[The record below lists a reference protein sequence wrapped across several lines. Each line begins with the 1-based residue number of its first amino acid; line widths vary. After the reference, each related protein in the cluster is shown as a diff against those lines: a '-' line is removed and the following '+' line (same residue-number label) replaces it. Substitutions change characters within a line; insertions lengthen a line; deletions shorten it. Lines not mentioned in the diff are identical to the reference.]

1 MPRQKSMPNIQ
12 QLNSL
17 SARVVVKVVHPDEV
31 LQRLVHLVPRLR
43 VQPVRLGGHGL
54 DRAHGEGG
62 RHVEVSAGVTTTGE
76 EELILFGTSIRM

>member
-1 MPRQKSMPNIQ
+1 MPNI

-31 LQRLVHLVPRLR
+31 LQGLVHLVPRLR
-43 VQPVRLGGHGL
+43 VQPVRLGRHGL
-54 DRAHGEGG
+54 DRAHGERG
-62 RHVEVSAGVTTTGE
+62 RHVEVSAGVTTGGE